1 MLSATLT
8 RTISRYV
15 PWAHVYNL
23 LLEILDHQIRVVRGI
38 PLLEAMASAT
48 EFRMLRIMILVSKYA
63 YGIDLAGVDLLLGGM
78 ARFHATRQYQYLLH
92 AINDIALYSFSLLH
106 PGHRMLY
113 EDWVGFD
120 PSSGIRILRLL
131 KVRETNQYYHLAE
144 IVVRTMS
151 ALVCHAL
158 GVDIR
163 EVGATHLE
171 YSQYQLSLS
180 KVLAR
185 CEDEA
190 TTDLVF
196 PSRRQRRRSSGIQRA
211 RAVAVS
217 RARQE
222 PMRVYRIF
230 SISES
235 WLYRAGVSIDEP
247 LDVISSS
254 ESFVSI

>member
-1 MLSATLT
+1 
-8 RTISRYV
+8 
-15 PWAHVYNL
+15 
-23 LLEILDHQIRVVRGI
+23 
-38 PLLEAMASAT
+38 
-48 EFRMLRIMILVSKYA
+48 
-63 YGIDLAGVDLLLGGM
+63 
-78 ARFHATRQYQYLLH
+78 
-92 AINDIALYSFSLLH
+92 
-106 PGHRMLY
+106 MLY

-163 EVGATHLE
+163 EFGATHLE
-171 YSQYQLSLS
+171 YSQYQLSAS

-190 TTDLVF
+190 STDLVF
-196 PSRRQRRRSSGIQRA
+196 PSRRQRRRSSGVQLA

-222 PMRVYRIF
+222 PMRVHRIF
-230 SISES
+230 SIFES
-235 WLYRAGVSIDEP
+235 WLYRAGANIDEP

-254 ESFVSI
+254 EYFVSL

>member
-1 MLSATLT
+1 
-8 RTISRYV
+8 
-15 PWAHVYNL
+15 
-23 LLEILDHQIRVVRGI
+23 
-38 PLLEAMASAT
+38 
-48 EFRMLRIMILVSKYA
+48 
-63 YGIDLAGVDLLLGGM
+63 M
-78 ARFHATRQYQYLLH
+78 ARFHATRQCQYLLD
-92 AINDIALYSFSLLH
+92 AINDIALYSFSQLH

-163 EVGATHLE
+163 EFGATHLE
-171 YSQYQLSLS
+171 YSQYQLYLS

-190 TTDLVF
+190 TTISHFRQDVSGVAPVVFSGHGLLQGVALGRSLCGFIVYSQFPRVGCIAPVLVSMSHSMLS
-196 PSRRQRRRSSGIQRA
+196 PHRSLSSVSSLQYLMRR
-211 RAVAVS
+211 
-217 RARQE
+217 
-222 PMRVYRIF
+222 
-230 SISES
+230 
-235 WLYRAGVSIDEP
+235 
-247 LDVISSS
+247 
-254 ESFVSI
+254 